1 MDNLFDKIKSYFISN
16 YIFNYIKD
24 DIFRLKLFIY
34 SKHFQNKLNLKV
46 LFKEQYLK
54 KNDFNISD
62 YLYTD
67 TYDKD
72 LLNWKYDLFF
82 LNSGLDKKELENILF
97 YILEN
102 TNIENIDKNLKKL
115 DGKILINI
123 DSPLFKFI
131 LKTNNFETN
140 YIINIFEEN
149 IDDNYKLD
157 CERLN
162 NSKIKY
168 SIYYNFSNIK
178 KLNYSNFDVNKI
190 NYLNFNCKHK
200 ENDNLI
206 LFDNINNFV
215 YLKYLYIYSID
226 FHENDKIEL
235 NNLKLLSFQECENI
249 NLSNISCPKLDIL
262 YLRWNYILN
271 KNERIKFV

>member
-72 LLNWKYDLFF
+72 LLNWKNDLFF

-206 LFDNINNFV
+206 LFDNI
-215 YLKYLYIYSID
+215 K
-226 FHENDKIEL
+226 
-235 NNLKLLSFQECENI
+235 
-249 NLSNISCPKLDIL
+249 
-262 YLRWNYILN
+262 
-271 KNERIKFV
+271 